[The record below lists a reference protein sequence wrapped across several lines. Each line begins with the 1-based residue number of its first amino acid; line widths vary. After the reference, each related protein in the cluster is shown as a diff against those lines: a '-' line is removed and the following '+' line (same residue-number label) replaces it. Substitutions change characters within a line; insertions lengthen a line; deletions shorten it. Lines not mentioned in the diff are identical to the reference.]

1 MSFDPKR
8 LSYEIEDS
16 NDNLLVL
23 VDRQP
28 AFSMEINHDKHDG
41 YYYDDDFATAYYDA
55 YGAENLERIKD
66 LAMADL
72 ERYHTEEYN
81 KKHFDESPNEQ
92 LLFDIYSNLIGKNPD
107 PKKILATLNKHFEGK
122 DLRLLQRSLN
132 NQLNQS

>member
-8 LSYEIEDS
+8 LSYKIEDS
-16 NDNLLVL
+16 NDILAVF
-23 VDRQP
+23 VDGEEM
-28 AFSMEINHDKHDG
+28 FSMEISHDKHDG

-55 YGAENLERIKD
+55 YGKENLERIKD

-81 KKHFDESPNEQ
+81 KKHFNESPNEQ
-92 LLFDIYSNLIGKNPD
+92 LLFDIYSNLRGSNPD
-107 PKKILATLNKHFEGK
+107 PKQILATLDKHFEGK

-132 NQLNQS
+132 NELNQS